1 MKNLVLHH
9 SRAIAASEL
18 RIICSK
24 LIKINSTRTVL
35 RMVNLNIRLNHH
47 LQRKPIDLRRMVQLC
62 NKLATLNLKTVLS
75 KSRFQESES
84 SLAKRLRTDQES
96 MMQIISTYFLVAT
109 SLILMDII
117 SIKKDTINLV
127 VTMIL

>member
-1 MKNLVLHH
+1 
-9 SRAIAASEL
+9 
-18 RIICSK
+18 
-24 LIKINSTRTVL
+24 
-35 RMVNLNIRLNHH
+35 MVNLNIRLNHH
-47 LQRKPIDLRRMVQLC
+47 LQRKPIDLRRMGQLC

-96 MMQIISTYFLVAT
+96 MMQTISTYFLVAT
-109 SLILMDII
+109 SLILMDTI

>member
-1 MKNLVLHH
+1 
-9 SRAIAASEL
+9 
-18 RIICSK
+18 
-24 LIKINSTRTVL
+24 
-35 RMVNLNIRLNHH
+35 MVNLNIRLNHH
-47 LQRKPIDLRRMVQLC
+47 LQRKPIDLRKMVQMC
-62 NKLATLNLKTVLS
+62 NKLTTHNLKTVQS

-84 SLAKRLRTDQES
+84 SLDKRLKTDQEN
-96 MMQIISTYFLVAT
+96 MMQTISTFFLVAT